1 MQQTITP
8 DFLMSQLRLAL
19 VAVLA
24 YGGGAH
30 WFTPEAAGLYLTLFT
45 TLGPIVIP
53 WAWSIFSNLGRV
65 SVVSGSAAAT
75 VAAVE
80 KKDPASASAG
90 AATAVAG
97 TVVKILLIAFLLSAF
112 LAVPSAHAQVR
123 KPALTG
129 NPIAD
134 IKTNFEKTTGVKP
147 TGDVPFDL
155 LKALDKALLPD
166 LKYAQRLA
174 VATGSKVTAPC
185 YGAWIDMINTQQTAV
200 TDPPVPPATEGV
212 PTPEPDPDLVTKFER
227 MVELRNALQ
236 PDSPFMTACSPVA
249 NMVKMDVTA
258 FMGIVISGGAGLA
271 TLVPGL

>member
-1 MQQTITP
+1 MKGIDPKWAMYLGLLVTIEQAIGHGTVS
-8 DFLMSQLRLAL
+8 LTNL
-19 VAVLA
+19 VPESWAP
-24 YGGGAH
+24 YITSWCNFGA
-30 WFTPEAAGLYLTLFT
+30 FVGTAIMTYQ
-45 TLGPIVIP
+45 
-53 WAWSIFSNLGRV
+53 
-65 SVVSGSAAAT
+65 
-75 VAAVE
+75 AAVSSPVPG
-80 KKDPASASAG
+80 PAANTAISP
-90 AATAVAG
+90 TAV
-97 TVVKILLIAFLLSAF
+97 VRILLIAFALSAF
-112 LAVPSAHAQVR
+112 LAVPSAHAQIKL
-123 KPALTG
+123 KPLTD
-129 NPIAD
+129 PFAKAKQD
-134 IKTNFEKTTGVKP
+134 LQTATGVKP

-185 YGAWIDMINTQQTAV
+185 YQAWIDMIQTQQTAV
-200 TDPPVPPATEGV
+200 TDPPVAPATEGS